1 MESLL
6 FLLSL
11 IALVVYTKM
20 SIDEDDK
27 DSQ

>member
-6 FLLSL
+6 FMLSL
-11 IALVVYTKM
+11 IALIIYTRM
-20 SIDEDDK
+20 SIKEDDK